1 MLKWFF
7 PPPAPRLGQSTIFVL
22 QQSPPV
28 QHIDRTRLKR
38 IRPSLR
44 WHFNHHSFVMCS
56 PGAQSLSSCAPVCL
70 STRAMAALTQRPEKA
85 ALENL
90 QRKVRGILWERLT
103 CNDWQ
108 TSQYEQL
115 HLWDLNCW
123 GSSFYLCRCVC
134 NCNWS
139 LRCWDLGLVDYY
151 FVSPISKRH
160 GCSQTIR
167 CSKSH
172 E

>member
-1 MLKWFF
+1 M
-7 PPPAPRLGQSTIFVL
+7 
-22 QQSPPV
+22 
-28 QHIDRTRLKR
+28 
-38 IRPSLR
+38 PSLR

-167 CSKSH
+167 CRSH
-172 E
+172 MSRHCMFQKQVKIGAECSHLMQKNIN